1 MFDTISININE
12 ILSHPVSVAALLIVL
27 LIILA
32 GLLKQRSNI
41 TTGTLVNTSLMLALA
56 IVLHQLR
63 LYQMPQGGSITLGGM
78 LPLLFVTWRYGFSAG
93 CLAGFIFG
101 CINILLEPF
110 IIHPVQVLFDYPLP
124 YMALALCGLSKDH
137 RYLSTIAA
145 FLTRY
150 ICHIISGVIFFA
162 SYAPEGTSPLVYS
175 MTANAMFL
183 LPDIV
188 ICFVL
193 MKILPIAR
201 LLTAM
206 DRKYLAKI

>member
-1 MFDTISININE
+1 MFDTISLNIEE
-12 ILSHPVSVAALLIVL
+12 ILSHPAGVAALLIVL
-27 LIILA
+27 VIILA
-32 GLLKQRSNI
+32 GILRQRSNI
-41 TTGTLVNTSLMLALA
+41 TTGTLVNTGLMLALA

-78 LPLLFVTWRYGFSAG
+78 LPLLFVTWRYGINVG

-110 IIHPVQVLFDYPLP
+110 IVHPIQVLFDYPLP
-124 YMALALCGLSKDH
+124 YMALALCGLIKGH
-137 RYLSTIAA
+137 RYTSALLA

-150 ICHIISGVIFFA
+150 ICHIISGVVFFA

-183 LPDIV
+183 FPDIV

-193 MKILPIAR
+193 MKLLPIDR
-201 LLTAM
+201 LLAAM
-206 DRKYLAKI
+206 DRKR